1 MRSSPLAEF
10 EEMYVWLMSVP
21 APRATMTGANG
32 IASRRMWARSSGHSL
47 SICENNE
54 ELVNAPSSKCF
65 MRAWLVV
72 GAGSGG
78 AMSSSRQV

>member
-1 MRSSPLAEF
+1 MRSRPLAEF

-21 APRATMTGANG
+21 APRATITGAKG
-32 IASRRMWARSSGHSL
+32 MASKRMWARSSGHSL
-47 SICENNE
+47 SISESNE
-54 ELVNAPSSKCF
+54 ELVYAPSSKCL